1 MRPGRVALAQSWE
14 VLPAALAA
22 DAGAG
27 VPEEPEG
34 GEGGLGAAA
43 SRVEELLHSA
53 LSQGTEGLMLKA
65 LDGSY
70 EPSRRSESW
79 VKLKKDYC
87 AGLADSVDVVP
98 IGAWW
103 GSGRKAG
110 WFSPFLLAVY
120 NPESEQWESLC
131 RCMSGFSDDFYREAT
146 ERWGLGREGP
156 RPAAPLARGERG
168 SLVRQERPE
177 LKASAV
183 PAG

>member
-27 VPEEPEG
+27 TAEEAEEG
-34 GEGGLGAAA
+34 GVGDSGLGAATA
-43 SRVEELLHSA
+43 RVEELLHSA
-53 LSQGTEGLMLKA
+53 LGQCTEGLMLKA

-87 AGLADSVDVVP
+87 AGLADSIDVVP

-120 NPESEQWESLC
+120 NPESEQFESLC
-131 RCMSGFSDDFYREAT
+131 RCMSGFSDLFYREAT
-146 ERWGLGREGP
+146 ER
-156 RPAAPLARGERG
+156 
-168 SLVRQERPE
+168 
-177 LKASAV
+177 
-183 PAG
+183 